1 MTDGDPTA
9 YDLDKAGDP
18 GDAGPPPDIRYG
30 TSSTDIQT
38 VDRAVVE
45 ANRVK
50 TNGSRMLA
58 VGVGNALSSSS
69 SQARLRQISGPQVV
83 RDAGLA
89 TIDSLNEVDVALVT
103 NFEDLAAFLRSVVLQ
118 LCSPSLTIQKVA
130 QTPDSAAYEPARGWD
145 MTVAPRVPTGSGF
158 TWILPGNG
166 VGATAT
172 VTTDG
177 NGFAPFQWEPI
188 PPEAD
193 SAAGVSEALRP
204 GYIAGRPGPNND
216 WTCAFKNEAGQVRTV
231 TGEFD
236 LSDPDN
242 PSFDL
247 DPIGQEVGTCKV
259 YNSYDY
265 APDIA
270 LTKVNTP
277 TSLRG
282 DLDPPATVTSDFEVT
297 NPGEHPTRERIGD
310 RRRVRGGRPG
320 PRHGRQCRGHG
331 QQRPPQR
338 G

>member
-1 MTDGDPTA
+1 M
-9 YDLDKAGDP
+9 
-18 GDAGPPPDIRYG
+18 
-30 TSSTDIQT
+30 
-38 VDRAVVE
+38 
-45 ANRVK
+45 
-50 TNGSRMLA
+50 
-58 VGVGNALSSSS
+58 
-69 SQARLRQISGPQVV
+69 
-83 RDAGLA
+83 
-89 TIDSLNEVDVALVT
+89 
-103 NFEDLAAFLRSVVLQ
+103 
-118 LCSPSLTIQKVA
+118 
-130 QTPDSAAYEPARGWD
+130 
-145 MTVAPRVPTGSGF
+145 
-158 TWILPGNG
+158 
-166 VGATAT
+166 
-172 VTTDG
+172 
-177 NGFAPFQWEPI
+177 
-188 PPEAD
+188 
-193 SAAGVSEALRP
+193 
-204 GYIAGRPGPNND
+204 
-216 WTCAFKNEAGQVRTV
+216 RTV

-247 DPIGQEVGTCKV
+247 DPIEQEVGTCKV

-297 NPGEHPTRERIGD
+297 NPGEHPTRQRIGD